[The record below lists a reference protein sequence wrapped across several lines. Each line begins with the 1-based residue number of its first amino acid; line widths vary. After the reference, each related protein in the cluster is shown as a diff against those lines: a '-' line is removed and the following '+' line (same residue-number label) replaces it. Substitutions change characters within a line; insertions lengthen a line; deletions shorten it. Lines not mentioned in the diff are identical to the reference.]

1 MGNIFLKTLIMFLL
15 SFAIAMVVALLI
27 YWIRRLLTSVRVNS
41 FFDEKSKKMV
51 KRAQRIHKI
60 HDKKL
65 VIISEEVEHEVHP
78 ELFDF
83 YNGINEEFE
92 PSEDFHGTLKPI
104 VRRKRNTK
112 KHKNI

>member
-1 MGNIFLKTLIMFLL
+1 MGTIFIKTLIMFAL
-15 SFAIAMVVALLI
+15 SFVIAMVVALLI

-41 FFDEKSKKMV
+41 FFDENSKKMV

-60 HDKKL
+60 HDQKL
-65 VIISEEVEHEVHP
+65 IIISEEVEHEVHP

-92 PSEDFHGTLKPI
+92 QSEDYHGVLKPI
-104 VRRKRNTK
+104 VRRKRKSK
-112 KHKNI
+112 KHKNV

>member
-1 MGNIFLKTLIMFLL
+1 MGTVFIKTLIMFIL
-15 SFAIAMVVALLI
+15 SFVIAMVVALLI

-41 FFDEKSKKMV
+41 FFDEKSKNMV
-51 KRAQRIHKI
+51 RRAQRIHKI
-60 HDKKL
+60 HDQKL
-65 VIISEEVEHEVHP
+65 IIISEEVEHEVHP

-83 YNGINEEFE
+83 YKGINEEFE
-92 PSEDFHGTLKPI
+92 PSEDYHGELKPL